1 MGRPIPS
8 PGKRNPR
15 PWFYFEAAGQNE
27 RGIPEKETAAGKGQ
41 EAGEPL
47 ALGAAFGLLLG
58 LLLENLLLGFV
69 LGTAVGAAAGMVR
82 KKR

>member
-1 MGRPIPS
+1 MLKKHWAGRG
-8 PGKRNPR
+8 PGGSLE
-15 PWFYFEAAGQNE
+15 Y
-27 RGIPEKETAAGKGQ
+27 PEKETAAGKGQ

-58 LLLENLLLGFV
+58 FV

>member
-1 MGRPIPS
+1 MLKKHWEGRG
-8 PGKRNPR
+8 PGGSLE
-15 PWFYFEAAGQNE
+15 Y
-27 RGIPEKETAAGKGQ
+27 PEKETAAGKGQ

-58 LLLENLLLGFV
+58 FV

>member
-1 MGRPIPS
+1 MLKKHWAGRG
-8 PGKRNPR
+8 PGGPLE
-15 PWFYFEAAGQNE
+15 Y
-27 RGIPEKETAAGKGQ
+27 PEKETAAGKGQ

-47 ALGAAFGLLLG
+47 AIGVAFGLLLG

-69 LGTAVGAAAGMVR
+69 VGTAVGAAAGMVR

>member
-1 MGRPIPS
+1 MLKKHWAGRG
-8 PGKRNPR
+8 PGGPLEY
-15 PWFYFEAAGQNE
+15 PA
-27 RGIPEKETAAGKGQ
+27 KETAAGKGQ

-47 ALGAAFGLLLG
+47 ALGVAFG
-58 LLLENLLLGFV
+58 LLLGFV